1 MAALW
6 NRAGHYIFIMWFLLF
21 ISSSFFLASVG
32 PLAADAENGLPVWGT
47 PSKFQ
52 WGSGFGFVTAPTSLS
67 RDQPNLSRCL
77 AVSWAGKLYRHFR
90 GLLLPNGILPG
101 ALFTFRPSLAFSYIC
116 SVTARHSSSGRE
128 PNFAAFSRGRHL
140 YSAGRPSRW
149 ASAHILVMAALRSRC
164 GHYIFALWFLSFYL
178 SFFPHLISAATDWMS
193 TILLYTWRGSSANLK
208 CRFEMCCTRL
218 AEIQDAKKSP
228 TIAIW
233 APSHNLVGLYLR
245 NYGTHRQSEKNLL
258 SSNTSSTCPY
268 NMVNFGPSGWVPFVS
283 LGHPS

>member
-164 GHYIFALWFLSFYL
+164 GHYIFVLWFLLYGSPYL
-178 SFFPHLISAATDWMS
+178 WSSNKLILS
-193 TILLYTWRGSSANLK
+193 
-208 CRFEMCCTRL
+208 
-218 AEIQDAKKSP
+218 
-228 TIAIW
+228 
-233 APSHNLVGLYLR
+233 
-245 NYGTHRQSEKNLL
+245 SEKFERVQDIIKFEKVRDPHVITTVIGRHSVFLIL
-258 SSNTSSTCPY
+258 
-268 NMVNFGPSGWVPFVS
+268 
-283 LGHPS
+283 

>member
-101 ALFTFRPSLAFSYIC
+101 ALFTFRPSLALQGMEL
-116 SVTARHSSSGRE
+116 R
-128 PNFAAFSRGRHL
+128 NFRRGRHL
-140 YSAGRPSRW
+140 YSVGRPSGW
-149 ASAHILVMAALRSRC
+149 ASAHILVFIGKGTRRS
-164 GHYIFALWFLSFYL
+164 
-178 SFFPHLISAATDWMS
+178 ISQRNWE
-193 TILLYTWRGSSANLK
+193 
-208 CRFEMCCTRL
+208 C
-218 AEIQDAKKSP
+218 QKK
-228 TIAIW
+228 
-233 APSHNLVGLYLR
+233 
-245 NYGTHRQSEKNLL
+245 
-258 SSNTSSTCPY
+258 
-268 NMVNFGPSGWVPFVS
+268 
-283 LGHPS
+283 